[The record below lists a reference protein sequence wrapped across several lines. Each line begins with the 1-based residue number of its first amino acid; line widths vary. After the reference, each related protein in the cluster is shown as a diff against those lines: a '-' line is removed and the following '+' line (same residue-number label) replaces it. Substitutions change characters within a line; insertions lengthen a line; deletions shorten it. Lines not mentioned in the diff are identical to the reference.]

1 MRRGGGWGAPQGCAQ
16 DFCELGGVAGAER
29 EGSSSLHAALG
40 WEQKVQKFVFI
51 SIYCHRGAEELEI
64 WFLAGGSRGDGD
76 EGRGE
81 GRAWRVG

>member
-1 MRRGGGWGAPQGCAQ
+1 MSWEVWLELRGRAPP
-16 DFCELGGVAGAER
+16 
-29 EGSSSLHAALG
+29 SLHAALG

-81 GRAWRVG
+81 GRGAWRVG